1 MLKGFRDFL
10 IRGNA
15 IDLGVAIVI
24 GAAFNGIVNALV
36 RDFITPI
43 IGIARGKSDFANV
56 YFSINN
62 SKFMVGDFINNLISF
77 FIVATVVYFFIV
89 LPMNTLMKKVAQGK
103 KIEPETKTCPE
114 CLSLIPS
121 KATRCKFCTAI
132 LSK

>member
-15 IDLGVAIVI
+15 IDLAVAVVI

-43 IGIARGKSDFANV
+43 IGIARGTRDFANF
-56 YFSINN
+56 YFTINN

-77 FIVATVVYFFIV
+77 FIVSFVVYFFIV
-89 LPMNTLMKKVAQGK
+89 LPMNAVMKKVVKGK
-103 KIEPETKTCPE
+103 KVESDSKTCPE
-114 CLSLIPS
+114 CLSLIPL
-121 KATRCKFCTAI
+121 KAKRCKFCTAI
-132 LSK
+132 LLK